1 MTHSVP
7 VMILET
13 AQLDP
18 GRPAL
23 RFKQSGTYRDISWHD
38 LELNIR
44 KFAARLMALG
54 LKSGERVAI
63 MAPNGPK
70 WVYADQGVMVAGGIV
85 VPVYQTETVENL
97 LEILNDAGCRFL
109 FMHSPFSDRELVNRL
124 EQLSSLERVIIFHG
138 PPPDQRFIGFDECLA
153 LADRTDLSELE
164 SRLAAVQGSDIA
176 SLVYTSG
183 TTGRHKGVILT
194 HANILA
200 SVEDAAKV
208 FDIGPNDSCLSFL
221 PLSHV
226 FERVDGYYLMLNRQA
241 LIAYA
246 ESIDTVP
253 ANLSEVRPTIVISV
267 PRLYEKMYERIMEQ
281 VRRSSWLK
289 QQVFFGALEIGQAYT
304 EAVMAGREPSLFL
317 RAAMSLARPIAF
329 SKLHQR
335 LGGRLRYFISGGAPL
350 MREVAE
356 FFFAAD
362 IPVYE
367 GYGLTESTSGIA
379 ANTPDQFRI
388 GTVGTAFPGTII
400 RIAADGEILLQGP
413 TISEGYWQLP
423 DRTAETFVDG
433 WLKTGDIG
441 ELDEQGFLR
450 ITDRKKDLIITAAG
464 ENIAPQQL
472 EHRLKGDRY
481 LSNAIIFGD
490 RKPFLTALLVPNFE
504 TLEAYA
510 QSQKIDYLNH
520 CDLVSHPQILEFVRR
535 RVDEL
540 QQDLPSFNQVK
551 RFTLLS
557 RDFSSERGEVTPTLK
572 LKRRVVSQN
581 FGSIVAN
588 MYLDRD
594 HGIHDSGF
602 CMLDEPATS

>member
-1 MTHSVP
+1 MTHTVP
-7 VMILET
+7 AMILEK
-13 AQLDP
+13 AQIDP

-23 RFKQSGTYRDISWHD
+23 RFKLSGTYRDISWRD

-44 KFAARLMALG
+44 KFAAALMALG
-54 LKSGERVAI
+54 LEPGERVAI
-63 MAPNGPK
+63 MAPNAPK

-97 LEILNDAGCRFL
+97 LEILEDSGCRFL
-109 FMHSPFSDRELVNRL
+109 FMHSPFTDRDLVSRL
-124 EQLSSLERVIIFHG
+124 EQLSTLERVILFHG
-138 PPPDQRFIGFDECLA
+138 PPPDERFVGFDEFLA
-153 LADRTDLSELE
+153 LADQTDLAELD
-164 SRLAAVQGSDIA
+164 SRLGAVCSSDIA

-226 FERVDGYYLMLNRQA
+226 FERIDGYYLMLNRQA

-253 ANLSEVRPTIVISV
+253 ANLAEIRPTIVISV

-289 QQVFFGALEIGQAYT
+289 QQVFFGALEIGQAFT

-317 RAAMSLARPIAF
+317 RAAIRLARPIAF

-379 ANTPDQFRI
+379 ANNPGQFRI
-388 GTVGTAFPGTII
+388 GTVGMAFPGTCI
-400 RIAADGEILLQGP
+400 RIAPDGEILLKGP

-423 DRTAETFVDG
+423 DRSAETFVDG

-490 RKPFLTALLVPNFE
+490 RKPFLTALIVPNFE

-510 QSQKIDYLNH
+510 HSQRINYLNH

-535 RVDEL
+535 RVDAL
-540 QQDLPSFNQVK
+540 QKDLPSFNQVK

-572 LKRRVVSQN
+572 LKRRIVAQN
-581 FGSIVAN
+581 FGSIIAN

-602 CMLDEPATS
+602 CMIDELLAR